1 VSWKKSTIGDVLSVI
16 KNGINCEQNKN
27 PFGNKIT
34 RIETIAKKQFD
45 FERVGY
51 ANLSEDEKL
60 KSKLKLGDILFSHI
74 NSPSHVGKTAIY
86 EGEEDIYH
94 GINLLLMRTKED
106 IDPYFFNHYLNLL
119 FTTGYWEENCKKSIN
134 QASVNQKDISKVQ
147 FNYPAIATQQK
158 IVEKLDAI
166 FAEIDKATAAAE
178 ANLKNAETLFKNY
191 LTQQLNYKN
200 GIRKPLDFF
209 CSRITDGSHFSPKTT
224 DDGYPYITVRD
235 VGDFGIDFENC
246 KYVSADDYEILKN
259 NGCKPSYLDLLFSK
273 DGTVGK
279 VALVNREIDFV
290 VLSSLAIITP
300 KTNIINPEYLFY
312 ILKSPNFIAEAIGK
326 KTGVAIRRII
336 LKNLKSIFIEV
347 PPLSDQMNAVQ
358 KIRSVEER
366 CLVINNYYEKKINE
380 LILFKKSIL
389 NKAFSGELVKE

>member
-1 VSWKKSTIGDVLSVI
+1 MSWGKVALGSVCKTSAGGTPLKSEKEYYENGNVPWLLSGEVCSKEIFSSANYITEKGVKNSSAKVFPKNTVLVAMYGATAGQVGILRFPAATNQAVCGILPNEKYLPEFLYYFLSFYKETLLLEVSGVA
-16 KNGINCEQNKN
+16 Q
-27 PFGNKIT
+27 P
-34 RIETIAKKQFD
+34 
-45 FERVGY
+45 
-51 ANLSEDEKL
+51 NLSQL
-60 KSKLKLGDILFSHI
+60 KI
-74 NSPSHVGKTAIY
+74 
-86 EGEEDIYH
+86 
-94 GINLLLMRTKED
+94 
-106 IDPYFFNHYLNLL
+106 
-119 FTTGYWEENCKKSIN
+119 KSIPLPIVSLN
-134 QASVNQKDISKVQ
+134 IQL
-147 FNYPAIATQQK
+147 K

-166 FAEIDKATAAAE
+166 FAEIEKAAAAAE

-200 GIRKPLDFF
+200 GIREPLDFF

-235 VGDFGIDFENC
+235 VGNFGIDFENC

-279 VALVNREIDFV
+279 VAIVNREIDFV

-347 PPLSDQMNAVQ
+347 PPLSDQMNTVQ

-366 CLVINNYYEKKINE
+366 CEVINNYYEKKINE